1 MSHNN
6 IKQYKIKLRQKYREL
21 RGRMEKREKA
31 YRDRNILK
39 KFMSIYHYKRNDII
53 FTYIS
58 KEIEVSTIGI
68 IKKAWEHKKKVA
80 VPKCIK
86 DTRQMDFY
94 LIESF
99 HDLEVGAFGVLEP
112 ITSKCKK
119 VTDFSRGICI
129 VPGFS
134 FDLQGFRLGYGKGYY
149 DRFLPRFRG
158 LVVGLCYESCVDK
171 KLPHGYFDRPVQLLI
186 TDKRIRRTS
195 YKKSIGSRKRKSY
208 KGGIDCN
215 G

>member
-1 MSHNN
+1 MSQKN
-6 IKQYKIKLRQKYREL
+6 IKQYKTKLRQKYRNYRE
-21 RGRMEKREKA
+21 RMEKREKS
-31 YRDRNILK
+31 YKDRNILK
-39 KFMSIYHYKRNDII
+39 KFTSIYHYNRNDII

-68 IKKAWEHKKKVA
+68 IKKAWEHKKKIA

-94 LIESF
+94 IIESF
-99 HDLEVGAFGVLEP
+99 DDLEVGMFGVLEP
-112 ITSKCKK
+112 IVSKCKK

-134 FDLQGFRLGYGKGYY
+134 FDFQGFRLGYGKGYY
-149 DRFLPRFRG
+149 DRFLPKFKG
-158 LVVGLCYESCVDK
+158 LVVGLCYESCVDT

-195 YKKSIGSRKRKSY
+195 YKKGTYRKRKSY
-208 KGGIDCN
+208 KGGVSCN